1 MKGRITINAKDTK
14 KKQTYGNG
22 SIYFVESRHRFAGQ
36 VYLTIDGEKERRT
49 VYGKT
54 KKIVKD
60 KMRELQIQA
69 LAGNLE
75 KRNRNKVEIKTIHQ
89 LAEKMI
95 EEQVQNDSTGQLQ
108 NAQDIYNSMSEEDK
122 QTVNDMIESKVSP
135 QTISDVSKYAKDQD
149 KEGLKQYVKEKFTE
163 SEIRQMK
170 DLYNKYK

>member
-1 MKGRITINAKDTK
+1 MAGKRK
-14 KKQTYGNG
+14 KKKGL
-22 SIYFVESRHRFAGQ
+22 IVLIVVLVILVAA
-36 VYLTIDGEKERRT
+36 IWA
-49 VYGKT
+49 GKT
-54 KKIVKD
+54 FVYDEAK
-60 KMRELQIQA
+60 
-69 LAGNLE
+69 E
-75 KRNRNKVEIKTIHQ
+75 KVTSAV
-89 LAEKMI
+89 AEKMI

>member
-1 MKGRITINAKDTK
+1 MAGKRK
-14 KKQTYGNG
+14 KKKGL
-22 SIYFVESRHRFAGQ
+22 IVLIAK
-36 VYLTIDGEKERRT
+36 EKVT
-49 VYGKT
+49 SAV
-54 KKIVKD
+54 
-60 KMRELQIQA
+60 
-69 LAGNLE
+69 
-75 KRNRNKVEIKTIHQ
+75 
-89 LAEKMI
+89 AEKMI

>member
-1 MKGRITINAKDTK
+1 MAGKRK
-14 KKQTYGNG
+14 KKQGL
-22 SIYFVESRHRFAGQ
+22 IVLIVVLVILVAA
-36 VYLTIDGEKERRT
+36 IWA
-49 VYGKT
+49 GKT
-54 KKIVKD
+54 FVYD
-60 KMRELQIQA
+60 KAKEKVT
-69 LAGNLE
+69 LA
-75 KRNRNKVEIKTIHQ
+75 V
-89 LAEKMI
+89 AEKMI

>member
-1 MKGRITINAKDTK
+1 MAGKRK
-14 KKQTYGNG
+14 KKKGL
-22 SIYFVESRHRFAGQ
+22 IVLIVVLVILVAA
-36 VYLTIDGEKERRT
+36 IWA
-49 VYGKT
+49 GKT
-54 KKIVKD
+54 FVYD
-60 KMRELQIQA
+60 KAKEKVT
-69 LAGNLE
+69 LA
-75 KRNRNKVEIKTIHQ
+75 V
-89 LAEKMI
+89 AEKMI

-108 NAQDIYNSMSEEDK
+108 NAQDIYNSMSLEDK

>member
-1 MKGRITINAKDTK
+1 MAGKRKTK
-14 KKQTYGNG
+14 QGL
-22 SIYFVESRHRFAGQ
+22 IVLIVVLVILVAA
-36 VYLTIDGEKERRT
+36 IWA
-49 VYGKT
+49 GKT
-54 KKIVKD
+54 FVYD
-60 KMRELQIQA
+60 KA
-69 LAGNLE
+69 KE
-75 KRNRNKVEIKTIHQ
+75 KVTSAVE
-89 LAEKMI
+89 EKMI

>member
-1 MKGRITINAKDTK
+1 MAGKRK
-14 KKQTYGNG
+14 KKKGL
-22 SIYFVESRHRFAGQ
+22 IVLIVVLVILVAA
-36 VYLTIDGEKERRT
+36 IWA
-49 VYGKT
+49 GKT
-54 KKIVKD
+54 FVYD
-60 KMRELQIQA
+60 KAKEKVT
-69 LAGNLE
+69 LA
-75 KRNRNKVEIKTIHQ
+75 V
-89 LAEKMI
+89 AEKMI

>member
-1 MKGRITINAKDTK
+1 MTGKRK
-14 KKQTYGNG
+14 KKKGL
-22 SIYFVESRHRFAGQ
+22 IVLIVVLVILVAA
-36 VYLTIDGEKERRT
+36 IWA
-49 VYGKT
+49 GKT
-54 KKIVKD
+54 FVYD
-60 KMRELQIQA
+60 KAKEKVT
-69 LAGNLE
+69 LA
-75 KRNRNKVEIKTIHQ
+75 V
-89 LAEKMI
+89 AEKMI

>member
-1 MKGRITINAKDTK
+1 MAGKRK
-14 KKQTYGNG
+14 KKKGL
-22 SIYFVESRHRFAGQ
+22 IVLIVVLVILVAA
-36 VYLTIDGEKERRT
+36 IWA
-49 VYGKT
+49 GKT
-54 KKIVKD
+54 FVYD
-60 KMRELQIQA
+60 KA
-69 LAGNLE
+69 KE
-75 KRNRNKVEIKTIHQ
+75 KVTPAV
-89 LAEKMI
+89 AEKMI